1 MRIIL
6 HPPGHFD
13 KKNFMPAKQP
23 TTAGQAGNKPTG
35 LAYIVGRL
43 HHVLNKRLR
52 DGLAP
57 LGMTVPHYTA
67 LSVFRVLG
75 TLSNAQLAERTMMS
89 PQSANEMVKAMEARG
104 WIARTPDP
112 DHGRIIRISLTEA
125 GVVILGRCD
134 HVVRQVEDTLFV
146 GVSDDERTWLHAQ
159 LKSAVKALSLP
170 GM

>member
-1 MRIIL
+1 MPPKKPAAA
-6 HPPGHFD
+6 HPAAD
-13 KKNFMPAKQP
+13 
-23 TTAGQAGNKPTG
+23 KPTG

-43 HHVLNKRLR
+43 DHVLNKRLR

-89 PQSANEMVKAMEARG
+89 PQSANEMVKAMEAKG
-104 WIARTPDP
+104 WIERSPDP
-112 DHGRIIRISLTEA
+112 DHGRIIRISLTDEGQA
-125 GVVILGRCD
+125 VLARCDGVVKG
-134 HVVRQVEDTLFV
+134 VEDAMFPD
-146 GVSDDERTWLHAQ
+146 VSDDERAWLHAQ
-159 LKSAVKALSLP
+159 LRGAVKALNVQ